1 MEKQRTPRMTIPTQ
15 LVLRALLAD
24 PSKERYGV
32 EIGAEAGLPS
42 GTIHPILARL
52 EGVGWL
58 TSRWE
63 DIDPRVEGRPARRY
77 YQLTPDGL
85 ELARAALARA
95 YSATAR
101 PAWLRPL
108 GDES

>member
-1 MEKQRTPRMTIPTQ
+1 MEANRTPRMTIPTQ

-24 PSKERYGV
+24 PTRERYGV
-32 EIGAEAGLPS
+32 EIGQAAGLPS

-63 DIDPRVEGRPARRY
+63 DIDPRTQGRPARRY

-85 ELARAALARA
+85 ERARAALARA
-95 YSATAR
+95 YTATTR

-108 GDES
+108 GEEP